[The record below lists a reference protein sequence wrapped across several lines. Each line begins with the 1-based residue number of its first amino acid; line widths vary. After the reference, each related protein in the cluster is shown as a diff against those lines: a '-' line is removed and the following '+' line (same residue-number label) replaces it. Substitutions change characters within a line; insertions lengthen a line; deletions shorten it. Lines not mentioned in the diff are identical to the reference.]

1 MTNLRHA
8 KIIELIHDREI
19 STQGQLLDAL
29 RQEGFDVTQATVS
42 RDVRRL
48 GLAKRMG
55 TSGQRHY
62 VLEDKTRDKGKEAL
76 LRIFRDSVVSIE
88 RSINLIV
95 LKTLDGVA
103 SAAAEAIDRLDFP
116 EVLGTIAGDN
126 TIFVAA
132 TSEESAQETAA
143 RFSVLLHTGE
153 QQI

>member
-1 MTNLRHA
+1 MSNQRHA

-19 STQGQLLDAL
+19 STQGELLDAL
-29 RQEGFDVTQATVS
+29 RGEGFDVTQATVS

-48 GLAKRMG
+48 GLSKKTG
-55 TSGQRHY
+55 PTGQRRY
-62 VLEDKTRDKGKEAL
+62 VLEDKARAKDQEAL

-88 RSINLIV
+88 RSMNLIV
-95 LKTLDGVA
+95 LRTLDSVA
-103 SAAAEAIDRLDFP
+103 SAAAEAIDRLEFP

-132 TSEESAQETAA
+132 RSEETAQEIAA
-143 RFSVLLHTGE
+143 RFSVLLYTGE